1 MSIFIVLYFPVI
13 MSKTNRKFIKK
24 KVNAEGKTLYKTYKN
39 DSSFQKLKEAGKSV
53 DEIAE
58 LSIDFDVNVSNR
70 EKQKARNLELSKYD
84 DCPLSSYFEMPLCKH
99 PE

>member
-1 MSIFIVLYFPVI
+1 

-24 KVNAEGKTLYKTYKN
+24 KLDANGKTLYKTYKN
-39 DSSFQKLKEAGKSV
+39 DSSFHKVKEAGKSV

-58 LSIDFDVNVSNR
+58 LSIDFNVNVSNR
-70 EKQKARNLELSKYD
+70 EKQKARNLDLSKYD
-84 DCPLSSYFEMPLCKH
+84 DVPLSSYYEMPLCKH